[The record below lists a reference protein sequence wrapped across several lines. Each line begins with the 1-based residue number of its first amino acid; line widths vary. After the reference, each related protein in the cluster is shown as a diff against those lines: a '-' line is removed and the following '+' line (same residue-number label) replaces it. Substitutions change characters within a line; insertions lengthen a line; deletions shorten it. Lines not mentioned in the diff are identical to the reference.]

1 MKVVFLAVLF
11 IPFWFT
17 AAHAFEA
24 TITKA
29 GSIKPHPVASVAKG
43 ELEPIDG
50 VVIAKP
56 REAALYQPEIGGRS
70 SGTMGSNG
78 KIPIPIPR
86 PPIGL
91 ACPIVWLD

>member
-1 MKVVFLAVLF
+1 MRSAFLAALI
-11 IPFWFT
+11 IPFGFT

-43 ELEPIDG
+43 ELEAIEG
-50 VVIAKP
+50 VVVAKP
-56 REAALYQPEIGGRS
+56 REAALYNPEIGGRS
-70 SGTMGSNG
+70 SSRALAG
-78 KIPIPIPR
+78 KIPVPTPR
-86 PPIGL
+86 PQITL